1 MGPIE
6 KMKRVFVVLRIKSIA
21 RVSQISV
28 LAALITACSS
38 YDYSKKVAILPTSVV
53 QINQQ
58 LEIPVGEARIYI
70 QYGEAIAKRGGLDKF
85 STYCSILMQDLHVP
99 GEPVLTILPGRFDVR
114 EVRQS
119 NDRFNDSMILVA
131 STMWTMVGL
140 PSNTLYTL
148 EMRLRSAEQPDV
160 RSLFCVKESN
170 LRGTHYPSFDEIK
183 IALGDAVTIDL
194 AEF

>member
-1 MGPIE
+1 M
-6 KMKRVFVVLRIKSIA
+6 LRIKSIV
-21 RVSQISV
+21 RVSQISF

-38 YDYSKKVAILPTSVV
+38 YDYSKMVAVLPTSVV

-70 QYGEAIAKRGGLDKF
+70 QNGEAIAKRGGLDRF

-119 NDRFNDSMILVA
+119 NDRFIDSINLVA
-131 STMWTMVGL
+131 STRWAARDL
-140 PSNTLYTL
+140 PSNTFFTL

-160 RSLFCVKESN
+160 RSLFCVKESS
-170 LRGTHYPSFDEIK
+170 LRGRHYPSFDEIK
-183 IALGDAVTIDL
+183 IALGDAVTIEP
-194 AEF
+194 AGF